1 MVAGGTGGVNA
12 DPRLRCCLRRRESAV
27 RLVLR
32 GDNPLEWLA
41 LRLRLVPEPAAQAWA
56 GVALTGVLVAA
67 QRLGLTAR
75 LAAGPATAEALCA
88 DLGLD
93 PTAGR
98 LLLDCLCSVGHV
110 TRGPDGYRLARAS
123 RRWLDPGSELS
134 VGRFVAANAD
144 YFAWWA
150 GLDEVARTGR
160 PVGHH
165 EWPADD
171 GYWRRYVTGQ
181 LELARL
187 SAREVA
193 RRLRLPAGASRVL
206 DVGGGHGWYAAE
218 LCRRHPGLAAT
229 VLDLPGS
236 ARIGREII
244 AEAGMSGRV
253 AHVEGDALEADL
265 GTGYDAA
272 LCFNLVH
279 HLREEQIVALFGRV
293 RGALRPGGVFAV
305 MDAFAAAARRTPN
318 AVAFLRMF
326 MYLSSGSS
334 AYTPGQL
341 GGWLDAAGFGAPRRV
356 AVRRLPG
363 QGLYV
368 ASRRDGD

>member
-1 MVAGGTGGVNA
+1 
-12 DPRLRCCLRRRESAV
+12 V
-27 RLVLR
+27 RLALR

-41 LRLRLVPEPAAQAWA
+41 LKLRLVPEPAAQAWA

-67 QRLGLTAR
+67 QRLGVTAR
-75 LAAGPATAEALCA
+75 LAAGPASAETVCA

-98 LLLDCLCSVGHV
+98 LLLDCLCSTGHV
-110 TRGPDGYRLARAS
+110 TSGADGYRLARSA
-123 RRWLDPGSELS
+123 RRWLDPASDLS
-134 VGRFVAANAD
+134 VGRFVAANGD

-150 GLDEVARTGR
+150 GLDEAARTGR
-160 PVGHH
+160 PVAHH
-165 EWPADD
+165 EWPAEHD
-171 GYWRRYVTGQ
+171 YWRRYITGQ

-193 RRLRLPAGASRVL
+193 RRVRLPAGASRLL
-206 DVGGGHGWYAAE
+206 DIGGGHGWYAAE

-244 AEAGMSGRV
+244 EAAGMSGRV
-253 AHVEGDALEADL
+253 AHVEGDAVVADL
-265 GTGYDAA
+265 GSGYDAA

-293 RGALRPGGVFAV
+293 AGALRPGGVFAV
-305 MDAFAAAARRTPN
+305 MDAFAAPARRTPN

-334 AYTPGQL
+334 PYAPEQL
-341 GGWLDAAGFGAPRRV
+341 RGWLAGAGFGAPRRV
-356 AVRRLPG
+356 GVRRLPG
-363 QGLYV
+363 QGLYLAV
-368 ASRRDGD
+368 RRPEG